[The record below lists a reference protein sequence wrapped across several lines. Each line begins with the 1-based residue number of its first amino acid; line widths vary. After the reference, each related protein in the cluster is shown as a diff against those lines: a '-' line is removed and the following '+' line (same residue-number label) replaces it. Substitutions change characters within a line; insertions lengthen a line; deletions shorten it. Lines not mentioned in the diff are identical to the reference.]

1 MSSLH
6 GPWMATEIR
15 RCRRIL
21 HGSGHTNPDE
31 EVPQQC
37 LSHKKLGYVTPVPN
51 QFSVKLDGLPSFRV
65 IEGSLEVKLP
75 TIWTVEK
82 QR

>member
-1 MSSLH
+1 M
-6 GPWMATEIR
+6 
-15 RCRRIL
+15 
-21 HGSGHTNPDE
+21 GHRLVVRWAYKIFHYPELSPFGDDSPFPVRENS
-31 EVPQQC
+31 EV
-37 LSHKKLGYVTPVPN
+37 
-51 QFSVKLDGLPSFRV
+51 V

>member
-1 MSSLH
+1 MFSQNNHAEL
-6 GPWMATEIR
+6 EL
-15 RCRRIL
+15 RIPIKYSQKREHEHYIYL
-21 HGSGHTNPDE
+21 
-31 EVPQQC
+31 
-37 LSHKKLGYVTPVPN
+37 
-51 QFSVKLDGLPSFRV
+51 